1 MWRFIGRVSAAAVAI
16 KMKIERHHYLSPDAH
31 NSEKELGRKG
41 SGSGLGMGMGMGSI
55 RDPSSL
61 QPWRQVKSKFES
73 QPPLGSVIKLHSF
86 IYNLISIGVD
96 SL

>member
-41 SGSGLGMGMGMGSI
+41 SGSENGNGNGNGIHSRSI
-55 RDPSSL
+55 KPAALATS
-61 QPWRQVKSKFES
+61 QVQVRVSAPTGQCHKT
-73 QPPLGSVIKLHSF
+73 SF
-86 IYNLISIGVD
+86 IHL
-96 SL
+96 